1 MPSSEGPLSQAAR
14 HVMEAE
20 QRVARQSRL
29 LHELER
35 DGHSRLATEARK
47 VLQTL
52 QRTLEL
58 SRNHL
63 RLEQEY
69 AGKRPAKPE

>member
-1 MPSSEGPLSQAAR
+1 MPPFEDPLSQATR
-14 HVMEAE
+14 HVVEAE
-20 QRVARQSRL
+20 ERVARQSRL
-29 LHELER
+29 LYELER
-35 DGHSRLATEARK
+35 DGHSRLAMEARK
-47 VLQTL
+47 ILQTL

-69 AGKRPAKPE
+69 AAKPPSKPE